1 MTRSLFTMSVSTLF
15 FRPSLLIRAALI
27 LGGIQLGAHAQ
38 APAAAPPAVNAR
50 AVFDKADGDHNGELS
65 RIEVAGLP
73 TIAARFDTLDSDRNG
88 GLSFAEFSAGLRDG
102 M

>member
-1 MTRSLFTMSVSTLF
+1 MSIPTHF

-38 APAAAPPAVNAR
+38 APAAAPPTVNAR
-50 AVFDKADGDHNGELS
+50 TVFDKADGDHNGQLS
-65 RIEVAGLP
+65 RAEAAGLP
-73 TIAARFDTLDSDRNG
+73 AIAARFDTLDSDRNG
-88 GLSFAEFSAGLRDG
+88 SLSFEEFSAGLRDA